1 MQEPVLFNKD
11 IKTNILFGKLD
22 ATDEEVYLAAQ
33 KANAL
38 QFIES
43 GEDDL
48 TLDQKQEKLEKD
60 FKELFA
66 DMTTNNLHA
75 LAGLYDQFSGKSE
88 FFKKLMIELYENAS
102 REFLQQANEN
112 DRVFVD
118 AVEKVS
124 KKYGA
129 SWADIVIHFEW
140 RDELELIYNKFTD
153 TTHQKMVSQVLEKY
167 PELHCCFN
175 AETLLAALKV
185 EDISDVEA
193 FALFIRED

>member
-1 MQEPVLFNKD
+1 
-11 IKTNILFGKLD
+11 
-22 ATDEEVYLAAQ
+22 
-33 KANAL
+33 
-38 QFIES
+38 
-43 GEDDL
+43 
-48 TLDQKQEKLEKD
+48 
-60 FKELFA
+60 
-66 DMTTNNLHA
+66 MTTNNLHA

-185 EDISDVEA
+185 EGISDVEA